1 MQKENFTLVAK
12 YNLWMNEKLF
22 AAVAQL
28 NDHDLSQDKG
38 ALVDINL
45 AVLIEL
51 PQRPASTSN
60 TNRKY
65 IAKYVTL
72 D

>member
-28 NDHDLSQDKG
+28 NDHDLSQDKC

-45 AVLIEL
+45 TVLI
-51 PQRPASTSN
+51 
-60 TNRKY
+60 
-65 IAKYVTL
+65 
-72 D
+72 